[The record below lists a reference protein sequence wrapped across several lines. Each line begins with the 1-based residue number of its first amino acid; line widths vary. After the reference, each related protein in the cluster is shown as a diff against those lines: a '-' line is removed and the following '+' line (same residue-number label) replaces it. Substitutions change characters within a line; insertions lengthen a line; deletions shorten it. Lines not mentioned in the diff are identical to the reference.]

1 MLMIQIKETKRRV
14 PTEAV
19 VEDGRNISSTK

>member
-1 MLMIQIKETKRRV
+1 MIQIKETKRRA